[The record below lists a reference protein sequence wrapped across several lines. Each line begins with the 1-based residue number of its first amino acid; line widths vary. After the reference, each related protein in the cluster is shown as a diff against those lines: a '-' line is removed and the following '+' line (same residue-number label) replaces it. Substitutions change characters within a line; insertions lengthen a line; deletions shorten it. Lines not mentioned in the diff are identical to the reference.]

1 MAVDAEGVF
10 AAGDPNPE
18 QTNPEPTSNPEPVAE
33 EKPKESKKKAPNK
46 ESEKASEEKALE
58 ELRQRDI
65 PKQIVAES
73 IRLVSPS
80 GKSVVTLQ
88 ASDDIAG
95 LWIEASPEGDKYPRS
110 CVAIYDDKNSGPV
123 IGFYRDIGEDNLAMH
138 FAICLDEHGIPQLQ
152 VDNGR
157 GGFGHIGLAA
167 LLDHLKPD
175 WR

>member
-1 MAVDAEGVF
+1 MAGDAEGVF

-33 EKPKESKKKAPNK
+33 EKPKESKKKPKKEADSLQAPTR
-46 ESEKASEEKALE
+46 EAAPVIDEVLTA
-58 ELRQRDI
+58 R
-65 PKQIVAES
+65 S

-80 GKSVVTLQ
+80 GKSTVVLQ
-88 ASDDIAG
+88 ARDDMAG
-95 LWIEASPEGDKYPRS
+95 LWINASPDGDRYPRS
-110 CVAIYDDKNSGPV
+110 CISLYDAKDTGPV
-123 IGFYRDIGEDNLAMH
+123 IGFHRDTGEESGMALH

-157 GGFGHIGLAA
+157 GGYGFIGLAA